1 MNYDH
6 DAHQA
11 LLQRS
16 MHRVHIPHDDEPPPE
31 DEALSAWS
39 AAVFY
44 AAVTIAAI
52 VGGVIA
58 TLYQMGPGL

>member
-1 MNYDH
+1 MDH
-6 DAHQA
+6 DAHQQ

-16 MHRVHIPHDDEPPPE
+16 MHRVHIPHDDEPPAE

-44 AAVTIAAI
+44 AAAAVAAI
-52 VGGVIA
+52 ACGVIA
-58 TLYQMGPGL
+58 ALYQMGPGL